1 MRTFYHR
8 HARNC
13 CCPLR
18 VGSLRRRPIAANQP
32 WVSAGGGRRPRL
44 PLAAAF
50 STSPR
55 LSRPARGPRAS
66 PLHAS
71 PPASHILR
79 CDPRAPRCLSP
90 AVTSLTSCPARSLL
104 STLPRLQWSPLLLG
118 HPRDVPASAPFP
130 SLLPLPAVRCPP
142 RLHGPP
148 TAQERTHISGSLPQR
163 PQHFL
168 AASLAL
174 VFPHSHVSLSNIYFI
189 FLYLQSSPG
198 KCVMVKAD
206 V

>member
-13 CCPLR
+13 CCPLH
-18 VGSLRRRPIAANQP
+18 VGSLRRRPIAVNQP
-32 WVSAGGGRRPRL
+32 WVSAGGSRRRPL

-50 STSPR
+50 SISPR

-90 AVTSLTSCPARSLL
+90 AVTSLTSCPACSLL
-104 STLPRLQWSPLLLG
+104 STLPQLQWSPLLLG

-148 TAQERTHISGSLPQR
+148 HCSGAHPYLREPSPAPPTLPGRLACFSFSTFTHITIEHIFYFPCL
-163 PQHFL
+163 F
-168 AASLAL
+168 A
-174 VFPHSHVSLSNIYFI
+174 VFPRKMCD
-189 FLYLQSSPG
+189 G
-198 KCVMVKAD
+198 
-206 V
+206 